1 MLFFVKKRS
10 FMKSTFRNFM
20 SMEMAVGMMI
30 LFALVSAIATFI
42 ENDFGIAGSR
52 ALIYNSKWFEAI
64 QVFLVILIIYNMF
77 RHKVFQIK
85 KLPTLCIHLSF
96 VIILIG
102 AGITR
107 YIGYEG
113 TLHIREGKT
122 EHRVVSSE
130 SFIIASAKKDSETY
144 TVSKNKII
152 STIGNN
158 NFTLRLDV
166 AGEEAVL
173 QYREFVPD
181 ATTKIVEAPDGVP
194 MISMVLSTP
203 EKTDDLVLRDNSHY
217 PSNFISF
224 KFNSDAVME
233 GKPLVEITTRD
244 GEFYFVSNR
253 DVDWFKMAQNER
265 GTHEANKEHKLS
277 LHHLYTIDNSSF
289 APKFIGLKGKE
300 KIVSRQ
306 SPDQRNQST
315 LSAVIA
321 DVTFRGET
329 HEVAMY
335 GMGRGSVGF
344 PSSINIGGVDF
355 IFEWGSKIFILP
367 FKVKLNDFQLDRHPG
382 SMSPKSYASEIEVI
396 DKEKGVN
403 MPYRVYMN
411 HVLDYRGFRF
421 FQASYDTDEMGTVL
435 SVNRDPGKWP
445 TYIGYFILFA
455 GLIFNL
461 LTPHSRFRKL
471 AAKIQADLDK
481 VKSVLIA
488 SVVAIGLLGAG
499 DLHANSVPF
508 ESIKHHDINHADNY
522 FGRIL
527 VQSMDGRIK
536 PTDTVSR
543 DILNKVYRSSTYR
556 GLSAN
561 QVVLGMTA
569 NPSQWRSQP
578 IIHVFH
584 SELKKLIGLEP
595 HENKASFDD
604 FFNDDMSRSYKLQRY
619 AEEASRKKPA
629 ERNRFDKDLIKV
641 DERVNIIYLV
651 YTGEIFRIIPR
662 IGDLNHKW
670 YSPKQA
676 LSQFKDSESEYIRA
690 ILVRFFDGLDKGI
703 ASGDWSEANDA
714 ALKIKSYQK
723 QHSIEVIPSESRIDA
738 EIFYNNS
745 MIFQKLSP
753 FYFYSGLILLMA
765 ILLKMAK
772 SSISLRS
779 LTKVVFVIATVALV
793 VHTFGLGL
801 RWYISGHAPWTNSY
815 EAMIYIA
822 WSLILAGLFF
832 SRRSILSLALTSI
845 LAGVTL
851 FVAHLGW
858 LDPQITTLIPV
869 LDSYWL
875 IIHVS
880 VITASYGFFG
890 LCSLLGFFTLILF
903 AIKRGIKHE
912 SKNKEITRNIV
923 EATRINEMS
932 MILGIALLIIGNF
945 LGGIWANESW
955 GRYWG
960 WDPKETWTLVTIL
973 VYVSI
978 AHFRLIPFLNNQFA
992 FAIGS
997 GVAFASVLMTYF
1009 GVNYYLSGLH
1019 SYASGDPFPIP
1030 VFAYYAVVI
1039 VFVIIAVA
1047 FRGRKLATKL

>member
-1 MLFFVKKRS
+1 
-10 FMKSTFRNFM
+10 MKAIFRGLM
-20 SMEMAVGMMI
+20 SMEMAVAMML
-30 LFALVSAIATFI
+30 LFALVSGIATFI
-42 ENDFGIAGSR
+42 ENDFGIAGSW
-52 ALIYNSKWFEAI
+52 ALIYTSKWFEAI
-64 QVFLVILIIYNMF
+64 QVFLVILIIYSMF
-77 RHKVFQIK
+77 KYEVFQVK
-85 KLPTLCIHLSF
+85 KLPSLCIHLSF

-113 TLHIREGKT
+113 TLHIREGKS
-122 EHRVVSSE
+122 ESRVVSSD
-130 SFIIASAKKDSETY
+130 SFIIASAKKDGNTY
-144 TVSKNKII
+144 TVSTKKII
-152 STIGNN
+152 STIGSND
-158 NFTLRLDV
+158 FTLRLDI

-194 MISMVLSTP
+194 KISMTLSTP
-203 EKTDDLVLRDNSHY
+203 EKTDNLTLIENSHTE
-217 PSNFISF
+217 SEFISF
-224 KFNSDAVME
+224 KFNSDAKIE
-233 GKPLVEITTRD
+233 DKPLVDIYTRD
-244 GEFYFVSNR
+244 GEFYFMSNR
-253 DVDWFKMAQNER
+253 SVDWLKMAENKR
-265 GTHEANKEHKLS
+265 GTFEANKEHKLS
-277 LHHLYTIDNSSF
+277 LYHLYTIGSSSF
-289 APKFIGLKGKE
+289 SPKFIGLKGKK
-300 KIVSRQ
+300 KIVSKQ
-306 SPDQRNQST
+306 LPDQRNERT

-321 DVTFRGET
+321 DITFRGET
-329 HEVAMY
+329 HEVAMH
-335 GMGRGSVGF
+335 GMGKGSKGF
-344 PSSINIGGVDF
+344 PASINIDGVDF
-355 IFEWGSKIFILP
+355 LFQWGSKVFVLP
-367 FKVKLNDFQLDRHPG
+367 FEIKLNDFQLDRHPG

-445 TYIGYFILFA
+445 TYIGYFILFG

-461 LTPHSRFRKL
+461 LSPFSRFRQL
-471 AAKIQADLDK
+471 VSMIQEDIDK

-488 SVVAIGLLGAG
+488 SVVAMGLLGAG
-499 DLHANSVPF
+499 DLNANSVPF
-508 ESIKHHDINHADNY
+508 ESINQYDRNHADNY

-527 VQSMDGRIK
+527 VQSSDGRIK

-584 SELKKLIGLEP
+584 SEIKRLIGLDVGEK
-595 HENKASFDD
+595 KASFDD
-604 FFNDDMSRSYKLQRY
+604 FFNDDMTRSYKLQRY

-629 ERNRFDKDLIKV
+629 ERNKFDKDVIKV

-651 YTGEIFRIIPR
+651 YTGEIFRIVPR

-670 YSPKQA
+670 YSPQQA
-676 LSQFKDSESEYIRA
+676 VNKFKNSESEYIRG
-690 ILVRFFDGLDKGI
+690 ILVRYFDSLDRGI
-703 ASGDWSEANDA
+703 EIGNWSESNSA
-714 ALKIKSYQK
+714 ALKIKSYQR
-723 QHSIEVIPSESRIDA
+723 QHSIEVIPSKSRIDA

-753 FYFYSGLILLMA
+753 FYLYSGLILLMA
-765 ILLKMAK
+765 IFIKMVK
-772 SSISLRS
+772 SSISLR
-779 LTKVVFVIATVALV
+779 LVAKVVFVIAAVALV

-801 RWYISGHAPWTNSY
+801 RWYISGHAPWTDSY

-832 SRRSILSLALTSI
+832 SKQSILSLALTSI

-851 FVAHLGW
+851 FVAHLNW

-875 IIHVS
+875 VIHVS

-903 AIKRGIKHE
+903 AVKRGVKHE

-932 MILGIALLIIGNF
+932 MALGIALLIIGNF

-960 WDPKETWTLVTIL
+960 WDPKETWTLVTVL

-978 AHFRLIPFLNNQFA
+978 AHFRFIPFLNNQFA
-992 FAIGS
+992 FAVGS
-997 GVAFASVLMTYF
+997 GIAFASVLMTYF
-1009 GVNYYLSGLH
+1009 GVNHYLTGLH
-1019 SYASGDPFPIP
+1019 SYAAGDPVPIP
-1030 VFAYYAVVI
+1030 VFVYYAVAI
-1039 VFVIIAVA
+1039 IFVIIAVA